1 MSAIYNFLG
10 NSIYFVMAAV
20 AAWGAYCVI
29 IVFNRVKQK
38 QFKSEQIQS
47 GFLQALEE
55 PLLRGEY
62 EQASQICTG
71 DRRALCQLCQL
82 AIDNR
87 QIGFAKIKQLVSDR
101 FQRDVLQ
108 DLEFRLSWVITV
120 IKTGPMLGLLGTVLG
135 MMAAFEK
142 LAASKTVQAD
152 KLAGDIQFAL
162 ITTALGLAI
171 ALPLT
176 MAVAYININIRK
188 MEDMVSFGLN
198 QFLEVYRQ
206 AIIRHPVS

>member
-62 EQASQICTG
+62 EQASQICDG

-198 QFLEVYRQ
+198 QFLEIYRQ

>member
-1 MSAIYNFLG
+1 MAAIYNFLG

-62 EQASQICTG
+62 EQASQICDG

-198 QFLEVYRQ
+198 QFLEIYRQ

>member
-1 MSAIYNFLG
+1 MAAIYNFLG
-10 NSIYFVMAAV
+10 NSIYFVMAIV

-62 EQASQICTG
+62 DQASQVCAG

-82 AIDNR
+82 ALDNR

-188 MEDMVSFGLN
+188 MEDMISFDLN
-198 QFLEVYRQ
+198 QFLEIYRQ

>member
-1 MSAIYNFLG
+1 MAAIYNFLG
-10 NSIYFVMAAV
+10 NSIYFVMAIV

-62 EQASQICTG
+62 EQASQVCDG

-198 QFLEVYRQ
+198 QFLEIYRQ

>member
-1 MSAIYNFLG
+1 MAAILTFLG
-10 NSIYFVMAAV
+10 NSIYVIMAIV

-29 IVFNRVKQK
+29 VVYNRVKQK
-38 QFKSEQIQS
+38 QFSDEAVQS
-47 GFLQALEE
+47 GFLEALEE
-55 PLLRGEY
+55 PLLRGDY
-62 EQASQICTG
+62 EVASQICAG

-87 QIGFAKIKQLVSDR
+87 QIGFAKIKQLLSDR

-108 DLEFRLSWVITV
+108 DLDFRLSWVVTV
-120 IKTGPMLGLLGTVLG
+120 IKTAPMLGLLGTVMG

-142 LAASKTVQAD
+142 LASSKSVDAT

-162 ITTALGLAI
+162 ITTALGLSIAI
-171 ALPLT
+171 PLT
-176 MAVAYININIRK
+176 ICVAYITINIRK

-198 QFLEVYRQ
+198 QFLEIYRQ